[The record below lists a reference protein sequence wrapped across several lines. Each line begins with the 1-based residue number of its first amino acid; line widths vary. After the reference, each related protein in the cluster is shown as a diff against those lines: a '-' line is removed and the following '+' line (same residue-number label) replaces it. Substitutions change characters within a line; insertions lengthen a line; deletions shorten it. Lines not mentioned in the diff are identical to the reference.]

1 MILRPLGGEVGDLW
15 RARWLL
21 AMMARRELATRHAG
35 SVLGVFWLYA
45 QPLLTIAA
53 YYLVFDVVFKMRL
66 GEAAPTRAVGTYLIV
81 GMVPWIA
88 FCESTSR
95 GMTSLLEAGAL
106 LQKNPLPPV
115 LFPARALATSAL
127 IYLPLTVVLVIAYAP
142 LHGFGAALL
151 LLPLLLAAMLATWLL
166 LAYALAIL
174 AAAVRDV
181 VQIVGFFL
189 AIGVFLSPVLFPL
202 TLFPPAFVWVLWLN
216 PITPAVLGMQSILLA
231 GAAPGIEVWLGL
243 AGWLVALVVVLDRL
257 VARSR
262 EQLVDWL

>member
-1 MILRPLGGEVGDLW
+1 MLLRALKLELAELW
-15 RARWLL
+15 RARGLL
-21 AMMARRELATRHAG
+21 AMMTRRELATRHAG

-66 GEAAPTRAVGTYLIV
+66 GEAAPTRAVGAYLIV

-106 LQKNPLPPV
+106 LQKNPLPPA
-115 LFPARALATSAL
+115 LFPARALATSAV
-127 IYLPLTVVLVIAYAP
+127 IYLPLTLVLVAAYAP
-142 LHGFGAALL
+142 LHHFSVALL
-151 LLPLLLAAMLATWLL
+151 LLPPLLAAVLIVWFL
-166 LAYALAIL
+166 LAYVLAIL
-174 AAAVRDV
+174 SAAVRDV

-202 TLFPPAFVWVLWLN
+202 AMFPSSLAWMLWLN
-216 PITPAVLGMQSILLA
+216 PITPAALGLQSILLS
-231 GAAPGIEVWLGL
+231 GAAPGADVWLAL
-243 AGWLVALVVVLDRL
+243 AGWIVVLALLLDRL
-257 VARSR
+257 ASRSR